1 MSLTLLIILAT
12 AVTSIIAFRNYDLK
26 YRLIFSPTIIED
38 RNEWYRFLTCGFI
51 HADFMHLLVNMY
63 VLYNFGEAVEQVF
76 SMQLSLGG
84 MRFLLMYLLTI
95 VLANVRTFYKER
107 HNAAYFSL
115 GASGGVSGIVFS
127 FLLMY
132 PTATIGFIFI
142 PLPIPAYIIG
152 PAYLLYSHYMS
163 RRGIGNVN
171 HDAHLW
177 GAIIG
182 LLFTAIS
189 LPETVTR
196 YIPGL

>member
-76 SMQLSLGG
+76 KMQLSLGG

-152 PAYLLYSHYMS
+152 PAYLIYSHYMS

-189 LPETVTR
+189 LPETVMR